1 MNKRMNNGTAY
12 VKGQKVLTPSG
23 EGFVEKIEGDQ
34 VTVKLQSGE
43 SQTFADADLEDD
55 SDAG

>member
-1 MNKRMNNGTAY
+1 MTNGTAY

-23 EGFVEKIEGDQ
+23 EGFVEKVEGDQ
-34 VTVKLQSGE
+34 VTVKVQSGE
-43 SQTFADADLEDD
+43 SQVFAEQDLEDD